1 MKLIHQADGQLVICA
16 ESKKDILVIL
26 GLIGEAPKVSDDDEV
41 DFRDAIHQAHDHWLH
56 LEKQASLFDADSKPE
71 TVRATAS
78 VPAQLAASG
87 YDFSPSAVEWAMDR
101 TTAEVTE
108 EWDAGYGSG
117 WRGDELVTE
126 KSAMYLFAYEQ
137 GKVGRQAYDERYP
150 SVEGDRG

>member
-16 ESKKDILVIL
+16 ETKKDILVIL

-56 LEKQASLFDADSKPE
+56 LEKQASLFDADSKPP

-78 VPAQLAASG
+78 VAPAMSA
-87 YDFSPSAVEWAMDR
+87 YDVPPSAIAWGMEHSQSEITKEW
-101 TTAEVTE
+101 E
-108 EWDAGYGSG
+108 AGYQAG

-126 KSAMYLFAYEQ
+126 KSPLYLFAYEQ
-137 GKVGRQAYDERYP
+137 GQTGRQAYNDRYP